1 MDNGVRW
8 QRNFDALKIFEKEY
22 GHTKVPSTFETQQ
35 DGTDIS
41 LGTWVAYMRTKYRKG
56 ILTTKE
62 INYFE
67 TLKGWSWNPG
77 KPGPTGDPKRDKE
90 IMRARQSGARLQEIA
105 DRFNISRQRVHQIVE
120 QSRRVKV

>member
-77 KPGPTGDPKRDKE
+77 KPGSCWAHGTTS
-90 IMRARQSGARLQEIA
+90 ALA